1 MKKKARI
8 RDNRDALRKIKK
20 IKRFIA
26 IATNATQGISR
37 TLQPILNPN
46 LREHRQIREKYEEI
60 DLDIAVN
67 LAHIMVAIN
76 ELEEFLGE

>member
-1 MKKKARI
+1 MKKQARI
-8 RDNRDALRKIKK
+8 RDSREALRKIKK

-26 IATNATQGISR
+26 IATKATRGISR
-37 TLQPILNPN
+37 TVEPLLNPD
-46 LREHRQIREKYEEI
+46 LREHKQIRDKYEEI